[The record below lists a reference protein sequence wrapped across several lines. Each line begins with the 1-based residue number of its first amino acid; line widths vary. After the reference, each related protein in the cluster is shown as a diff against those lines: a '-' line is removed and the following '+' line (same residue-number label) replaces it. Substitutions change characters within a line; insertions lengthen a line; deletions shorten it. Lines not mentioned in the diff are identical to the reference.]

1 MDEVLETASVDG
13 AASFFL
19 TVYIISSSVCP
30 SDQFWLISF
39 WYIIYIITFKITFSI
54 ASFCGKGS

>member
-1 MDEVLETASVDG
+1 MWCKTEKNSREKTLRFKKIPGWRVDEVLETASVDG

-30 SDQFWLISF
+30 SDQF
-39 WYIIYIITFKITFSI
+39 
-54 ASFCGKGS
+54 